1 MNASPRVFPTVL
13 KAVKPSGRLFQEA
26 RPFTNP
32 KRVPAAPARLAGQ
45 FGRTA
50 GT

>member
-1 MNASPRVFPTVL
+1 MNASPRIFPAVL

-26 RPFTNP
+26 HPFTNS
-32 KRVPAAPARLAGQ
+32 KHVPAAPAHLAGH